1 DSGTSIIDAINGQ
14 ASWNANYGFQGSA
27 DLSFNPERLGNWIQ
41 GNGAYSDE
49 QVALNR
55 FEERYGDMKPTDKAF
70 QKAAMGLPLSEE
82 ESSLIEKAQR
92 EAAQRKEK
100 ENVLQGGGWHVTRK
114 NDKNKKEAT
123 VSITLDK
130 GQKAE
135 FLEKA
140 EKYLVSQIKDFL
152 KNEGKDLHEV
162 KKAVEQYEKNPNA
175 ETAARVAEAYEKTA
189 VAIGAGFTPIAGDV
203 IDGFIALKD
212 VYRGDYLSAGI
223 STAAMFTPFLPATVA
238 KKISKAIFE
247 TPLGKKIADSSF
259 GKWAIARFGKKADDV
274 GDEAAKAG
282 EGEFS
287 IIDWTGYPDDLPKP
301 SGPFK
306 ILDGVE
312 YDNARKAANNANAKI
327 HRNNPDV
334 KGMDIH
340 EIQPVKFNGSPID
353 PENKIPLK
361 RSEHSKV
368 TSWWNKF
375 QKRFLRN

>member
-1 DSGTSIIDAINGQ
+1 M
-14 ASWNANYGFQGSA
+14 
-27 DLSFNPERLGNWIQ
+27 GNWIQ

-55 FEERYGDMKPTDKAF
+55 FEEQYGDMEPTDKAF
-70 QKAAMGLPLSEE
+70 QKAAMGLPLSEYDLNLIAQE
-82 ESSLIEKAQR
+82 EARQ
-92 EAAQRKEK
+92 AAQRKET
-100 ENVLQGGGWHVTRK
+100 ENVLQGAGIAITRK

-130 GQKAE
+130 GQKEE

-140 EKYLVSQIKDFL
+140 EKYLVSQMKDFL

-274 GDEAAKAG
+274 VEQAG
-282 EGEFS
+282 QRALNS
-287 IIDWTGYPDDLPKP
+287 
-301 SGPFK
+301 
-306 ILDGVE
+306 
-312 YDNARKAANNANAKI
+312 
-327 HRNNPDV
+327 
-334 KGMDIH
+334 KGMPYPSVIVDGFG
-340 EIQPVKFNGSPID
+340 EIPFPKGTLTPTNPKLLREQFTPK
-353 PENKIPLK
+353 LK
-361 RSEHSKV
+361 AEYKEWW
-368 TSWWNKF
+368 TS
-375 QKRFLRN
+375 

>member
-1 DSGTSIIDAINGQ
+1 
-14 ASWNANYGFQGSA
+14 
-27 DLSFNPERLGNWIQ
+27 
-41 GNGAYSDE
+41 
-49 QVALNR
+49 
-55 FEERYGDMKPTDKAF
+55 M
-70 QKAAMGLPLSEE
+70 
-82 ESSLIEKAQR
+82 IEKAQR

-100 ENVLQGGGWHVTRK
+100 ENVLQGAGIATTRK

-123 VSITLDK
+123 LSITLDK

-140 EKYLVSQIKDFL
+140 EKYLVSQMKDFL

-327 HRNNPDV
+327 HRNNPDL

>member
-1 DSGTSIIDAINGQ
+1 
-14 ASWNANYGFQGSA
+14 
-27 DLSFNPERLGNWIQ
+27 
-41 GNGAYSDE
+41 
-49 QVALNR
+49 
-55 FEERYGDMKPTDKAF
+55 MKPTDKAF
-70 QKAAMGLPLSEE
+70 QKAALGLPLSEE

-100 ENVLQGGGWHVTRK
+100 ENVLQGAGIAITRK

-140 EKYLVSQIKDFL
+140 EKYLVSQMKDFL

-274 GDEAAKAG
+274 GEGSEKAQHTNKNDLTSRTADDVNAEFPGYNPPYLKGTKVQEYTIVNEEEFVRVHGIHNRERSWMMKEEAIRG
-282 EGEFS
+282 LSREE
-287 IIDWTGYPDDLPKP
+287 I
-301 SGPFK
+301 
-306 ILDGVE
+306 
-312 YDNARKAANNANAKI
+312 ARKYSLPELPTHI
-327 HRNNPDV
+327 SDV
-334 KGMDIH
+334 TAPSNTRIRKGRVNSNFGGNQGA
-340 EIQPVKFNGSPID
+340 IQYQWLGRVPSNVISNTR
-353 PENKIPLK
+353 PL
-361 RSEHSKV
+361 R
-368 TSWWNKF
+368 
-375 QKRFLRN
+375 

>member
-1 DSGTSIIDAINGQ
+1 
-14 ASWNANYGFQGSA
+14 
-27 DLSFNPERLGNWIQ
+27 
-41 GNGAYSDE
+41 
-49 QVALNR
+49 
-55 FEERYGDMKPTDKAF
+55 M
-70 QKAAMGLPLSEE
+70 
-82 ESSLIEKAQR
+82 IEKAQR

-100 ENVLQGGGWHVTRK
+100 ENVLQGAGIAITRK

-140 EKYLVSQIKDFL
+140 EKYLVSQMKDFL

-259 GKWAIARFGKKADDV
+259 GKWAIARFGKKADEV
-274 GDEAAKAG
+274 GEDLKKL
-282 EGEFS
+282 S
-287 IIDWTGYPDDLPKP
+287 IQIKM
-301 SGPFK
+301 
-306 ILDGVE
+306 I
-312 YDNARKAANNANAKI
+312 
-327 HRNNPDV
+327 
-334 KGMDIH
+334 
-340 EIQPVKFNGSPID
+340 
-353 PENKIPLK
+353 
-361 RSEHSKV
+361 
-368 TSWWNKF
+368 
-375 QKRFLRN
+375 